1 MANTPTRRV
10 IAVEEHFVTDHYWS
24 ETEKLAVPPGEEPEH
39 AFMLSF
45 PRNGYMRPR
54 LTNVQK
60 RLEEMDA
67 AGIDVSVLSLNPPG
81 VQIYAD
87 TARASS
93 LAKEMNDA
101 LAELIHQHPGRF
113 AGIGA
118 VAPQDPDAAAAEV
131 TRVVRLSGNR

>member
-60 RLEEMDA
+60 RLDLRA
-67 AGIDVSVLSLNPPG
+67 HGRVPAVHAQQAGLPLP
-81 VQIYAD
+81 
-87 TARASS
+87 
-93 LAKEMNDA
+93 
-101 LAELIHQHPGRF
+101 HPG
-113 AGIGA
+113 
-118 VAPQDPDAAAAEV
+118 P
-131 TRVVRLSGNR
+131 